1 VTLAP
6 LLAAPAVVQ
15 VHAAAAV
22 LALTIGASVLLLR
35 KGTLA
40 HKRLGATWALLM
52 LVTAATSFAITSII
66 PGHFSPIH
74 ILSIVT
80 LVAIPYAIWQRRRG
94 NIKAHAT
101 AMILT
106 FAGLFIAGIF
116 TLVPGR
122 LMHKVFFGS

>member
-6 LLAAPAVVQ
+6 LFAAPAVVQ
-15 VHAAAAV
+15 IHAAAAV
-22 LALTIGASVLLLR
+22 LALTIGTSVLMLR
-35 KGTLA
+35 KGTLL
-40 HKRLGATWALLM
+40 HKRLGTAWAILM

-94 NIKAHAT
+94 NIKGHAR
-101 AMILT
+101 AMIAT
-106 FAGLFIAGIF
+106 FVGLFIAGAF

-122 LMHKVFFGS
+122 VMHAVFFGA